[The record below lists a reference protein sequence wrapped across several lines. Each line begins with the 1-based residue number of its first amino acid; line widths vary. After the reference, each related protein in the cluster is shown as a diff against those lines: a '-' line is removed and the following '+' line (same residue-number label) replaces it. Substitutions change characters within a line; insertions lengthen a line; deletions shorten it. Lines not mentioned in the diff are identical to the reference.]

1 MTLDLRIAA
10 RPEALLDALD
20 GWLSVVPDEVFAFDV
35 VVVPN
40 AGIREWVTT
49 ELLARHGVLS
59 HVEFVFP
66 AELTRRVIGLPRPED
81 DAWRPERLTWQVL
94 ALMADGVDLGATPWQ
109 GLPQRPWA
117 VARRVADLLER
128 YATQRPDLVGA
139 WIRGE
144 DTDGSGALDPAQDW
158 QARTWRAVRERV
170 GRPSSAERLLAHLE
184 DADRYP
190 SEELPARVA
199 LFGVSSLS
207 APGAA
212 VLAHVALSRDVLMLA
227 TTVSPVLL
235 RTLTGPIAALH
246 VAPRRDADLDP
257 EMHPLL
263 LAWGRPAIETAS
275 VLARLLGEAQVI
287 DVAALETPG
296 DAVTQLAQLQWA
308 VQWAV
313 QRPVQVAPAVVPRLD
328 RTRDGDGS
336 VQVHAC
342 HGLVRQLEVVRDAIL
357 HAMVADPTLLPRD
370 VAVLCADL
378 ESVAPL
384 AGPILGADVGGRHLP
399 VLVTDRAAATAPP
412 VPAALDAALTL
423 ATSRLERDEV
433 LTFLSLPV
441 VTAALGL
448 DDDDLAMLESSAEVL
463 DVRWGRDAGHRTRW
477 GYPASLSVGT
487 WRESLDRLLAGL
499 LLDQDGAPTAGIAPA
514 SGVTTQDTAR
524 IGRLAD
530 ALGIV
535 GHLAGLADG
544 ARTMA
549 DWGPAL
555 RWLVDTLL
563 RPVRAVDSETH
574 AYAAQASQ
582 VHDVVASLVADAAAA
597 GVELPLDVR
606 EVRAALADRMTSAGS
621 RARLRTGQVS
631 VASLAPLRG
640 VPFRLIAV
648 VGVDDSF
655 AASAGADDDD
665 VLALAPRIGERDP
678 ADERRAAL
686 LDAVLAARGTLIVTC
701 AGQDVRT
708 GEVLDLPTVVEELID
723 ALPPVAGGEGAL
735 GGAPLVVRHP
745 RHLADRRNLSIGE
758 HSLARV
764 DRSRPWTFAP
774 AALRAVEAAVALEA
788 ATFADGSGSGIG
800 VGGGTGG
807 PSEPG
812 VGVLTEL
819 TGGGRWRSVVLPAA
833 WHGGGAQEVVQL
845 QLDEVIAALADPIG
859 VLLRERLGLRLPQE
873 RTSAPRPVEL
883 WVEDGLERWR
893 FGDDLLRHLGSG
905 GRAQD
910 WLVQRPASGGLP
922 PGALGRELLAGF
934 VDEVTELHALAGGG
948 VATRGAGADA
958 GRGRL
963 AVGLEV
969 TTSGSR
975 RVRLVGSVE
984 HRGGTIVD
992 VAYSRD
998 HPRHVL
1004 RAAVRLLAATASAGT
1019 GAALVLAARVVRR
1032 SPDDRSGAG
1041 VHVLRVRDS
1050 DAALAAETL
1059 GRLVDLVLRIRRGPA
1074 PLLPRAAWRIEPST
1088 DLLCVP
1094 APDLASDVARD
1105 LGDAATRVVLG
1116 ATTLRELAL
1125 QDDGPLE
1132 DGLPDAPTPVQRWS
1146 LALREPLDHTLD
1158 HTLGHLLGTVD
1169 A

>member
-66 AELTRRVIGLPRPED
+66 AELTRRAIGLPRPED

-109 GLPQRPWA
+109 GLPQRPWV

-139 WIRGE
+139 WTQGE
-144 DTDGSGALDPAQDW
+144 DTDGSGALGPAQDW

-184 DADRYP
+184 DADVCP
-190 SEELPARVA
+190 TEELPARVA

-212 VLAHVALSRDVLMLA
+212 VLAHVARVRDVLMLA
-227 TTVSPVLL
+227 TTVSPALL
-235 RTLTGPIAALH
+235 RTLTGPTAALH
-246 VAPRRDADLDP
+246 VAPPRDADLDP

-275 VLARLLGEAQVI
+275 VLARLPGEAHVI

-308 VQWAV
+308 VQRPV
-313 QRPVQVAPAVVPRLD
+313 QRPVQVGAPAVAPRLD

-370 VAVLCADL
+370 IAVLCADL

-499 LLDQDGAPTAGIAPA
+499 LLDTDGAPSAGIAPA
-514 SGVTTQDTAR
+514 SGVTIQDTAR

-530 ALGIV
+530 ALGVV

-544 ARTMA
+544 ARAMA
-549 DWGPAL
+549 DWEPAL

-563 RPVRAVDSETH
+563 RPHRAVDGETH

-582 VHDVVASLVADAAAA
+582 VHDVVASLVADAATA

-606 EVRAALADRMTSAGS
+606 EVRAALADRLTSAGS

-631 VASLAPLRG
+631 VASLTPLRG
-640 VPFRLIAV
+640 VPFRVIAV
-648 VGVDDSF
+648 VGVDDSL
-655 AASAGADDDD
+655 AAKAGADDDD
-665 VLALAPRIGERDP
+665 VLALAPRVGERDA

-708 GEVLDLPTVVEELID
+708 GEVLDLPTVVEELLD
-723 ALPPVAGGEGAL
+723 ALPQVVGGGGAL

-745 RHLADRRNLSIGE
+745 RHLADRRNLSIDE
-758 HSLARV
+758 RSLARV
-764 DRSRPWTFAP
+764 DRSRPWTFAS
-774 AALRAVEAAVALEA
+774 AALRAVEAAEALGTVAPER
-788 ATFADGSGSGIG
+788 GIGGVG
-800 VGGGTGG
+800 VGGHG
-807 PSEPG
+807 EPG
-812 VGVLTEL
+812 VGVLTEV
-819 TGGGRWRSVVLPAA
+819 TAGGRWRSVVLPAA
-833 WHGGGAQEVVQL
+833 RHGGGAQEVVQL
-845 QLDEVIAALADPIG
+845 QLEEVIAALTDPIG

-905 GRAQD
+905 GSAQD

-948 VATRGAGADA
+948 VAE
-958 GRGRL
+958 GRDRL
-963 AVGLEV
+963 AVGLEL
-969 TTSGSR
+969 TSSGSR

-984 HRGGTIVD
+984 HHGGTIVD

-998 HPRHVL
+998 HPSHVL
-1004 RAAVRLLAATASAGT
+1004 RAAVRLLAATATVTT
-1019 GAALVLAARVVRR
+1019 GAVPVLAARVVRR
-1032 SPDDRSGAG
+1032 APDARSDAG
-1041 VHVLRVRDS
+1041 VHVLGVRDG

-1059 GRLVDLVLRIRRGPA
+1059 SRLVDLVLRIRRGPA

-1088 DLLCVP
+1088 DLLRAP

-1105 LGDAATRVVLG
+1105 LGHAATRVVLG

-1125 QDDGPLE
+1125 QDNGPLE
-1132 DGLPDAPTPVQRWS
+1132 DGLPDGPTPVQRWS
-1146 LALREPLDHTLD
+1146 LALREPLTLALD
-1158 HTLGHLLGTVD
+1158 TSLSTVD